1 LVHATARKKVVVRCK
16 VYLCVC
22 LRASECRC
30 VLELCVRG
38 CAHVFMCFCVCMLV
52 TRCGTFAERL
62 RAPASECNF
71 FGCSCCVTRMFTKST
86 YTAFAY
92 VGECGWVAYLIVLVH
107 SVENESDGSECE
119 HGRED
124 RDHGLLAVGAAT
136 RRRGRRSVGH
146 NHLVLIASTRR
157 AGRRW
162 PHLRLLVM
170 WLGKQSRQHH
180 VGELG
185 TFRSECKCLTLS
197 AVRPAW

>member
-1 LVHATARKKVVVRCK
+1 MRVAPLRVFACEWMSVCARA
-16 VYLCVC
+16 LCAWMC
-22 LRASECRC
+22 T
-30 VLELCVRG
+30 
-38 CAHVFMCFCVCMLV
+38 CAHVFCVCMLV
-52 TRCGTFAERL
+52 TLCGTFAGRL
-62 RAPASECNF
+62 RARASECKF
-71 FGCSCCVTRMFTKST
+71 FGCSCCVTRMFTKSAYA

-92 VGECGWVAYLIVLVH
+92 VGDCGWVAYLIVLVH